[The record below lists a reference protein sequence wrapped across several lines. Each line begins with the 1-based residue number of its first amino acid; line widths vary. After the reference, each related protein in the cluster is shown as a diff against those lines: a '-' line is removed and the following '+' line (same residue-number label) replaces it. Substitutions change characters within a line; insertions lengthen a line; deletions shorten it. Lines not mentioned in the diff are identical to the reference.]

1 MDNTATM
8 TVQNTH
14 SVRQQRE
21 LDTAKA
27 MIRLYCKTLHRGA
40 IVCPECEGLIN
51 YVESRMA
58 KCRLGDDKPN
68 CLQCQSQCYQPAK
81 RLHLTHVL
89 RWAMPKFTWRRPIQA
104 MKFRFGMLR
113 RTTNVTTASVDTSTS
128 L

>member
-8 TVQNTH
+8 TVQTTD

-51 YVESRMA
+51 YVESRIGS
-58 KCRLGDDKPN
+58 CRLGNDKPN
-68 CLQCQSQCYQPAK
+68 CLQCQTQCYQPAK
-81 RLHLTHVL
+81 RLHLKHVL
-89 RWAMPKFTWRRPIQA
+89 RWAKPKFTWRRPLQA
-104 MKFRFGMLR
+104 FKFKIGMLR
-113 RTTNVTTASVDTSTS
+113 RSTNVDSTTP
-128 L
+128 LQ